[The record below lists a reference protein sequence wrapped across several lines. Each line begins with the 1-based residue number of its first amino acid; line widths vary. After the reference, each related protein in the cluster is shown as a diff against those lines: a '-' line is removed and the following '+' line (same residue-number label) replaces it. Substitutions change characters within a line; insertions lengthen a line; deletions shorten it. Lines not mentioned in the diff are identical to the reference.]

1 MKKSI
6 AVALC
11 LCAGSAFAEGVNFGV
26 EGGFVQADLGAEDLA
41 QSLANSTGRTIRYT
55 EEQATSFVRLYA
67 AFEVSEKV
75 DLEVGYFNSS
85 SLDASFSALGT
96 TATIDVGVEVSG
108 FDYGVKYKPTDNFY
122 LKVGLHRSEIE
133 ATVSGAI
140 SGYTVASATINQTG
154 TGTYFGA
161 GFMPT
166 DKLSLGF
173 THLSNLGG
181 DSDLSAN
188 LFYAGYQF

>member
-11 LCAGSAFAEGVNFGV
+11 LCAGSTFAEGVNFGV
-26 EGGFVQADLGAEDLA
+26 EGGVLTSDLGAEDLA
-41 QSLANSTGRTIRYT
+41 QTLADSTGRTIKYT
-55 EEQATSFVRLYA
+55 EEKATSFIRLYA

-75 DLEVGYFNSS
+75 DLEVGYFNAS
-85 SLDASFSALGT
+85 SLDASFTALGT
-96 TATIDVGVEVSG
+96 TATIDVGVEAAG
-108 FDYGVKYKPTDNFY
+108 FDYGLRYKPSDKFY

-133 ATVSGAI
+133 ATVVGAI
-140 SGYTVASATINQTG
+140 SGYTVTSATINQTG

-166 DKLSLGF
+166 EQLSLGF
-173 THLSNLGG
+173 TYLSNLAGE
-181 DSDLSAN
+181 SDTGAT